1 MEKFKIDS
9 QKEAELLLEETRK
22 DLGVLMKLLCGS
34 GNFDFE
40 RNASAMGASLITK
53 IFDLCELTLNRV
65 CWDYVSPQGRLL
77 FPTLK
82 DLGDLKKDC
91 GLDFPLESRK
101 AAKEIN
107 NIKKVYDKDLF
118 IDPRL
123 IHYLLGLAKAFMK
136 NICTIAMD
144 SRADIEKTID
154 LIEAVENEFR
164 RQLEKHGET
173 EVRKKNEIGRLNFI
187 VLSKDKEYSEEE
199 LDELYRL
206 RTKNSDKHMVP
217 VLIMEIMMNE
227 TDEKNRLG
235 VNAVRDILEE
245 RYHIKMDRKAVGR
258 DLNQL
263 CELDFLCVGEDL
275 RGYWYDAEI
284 VASMRGE
291 SY

>member
-9 QKEAELLLEETRK
+9 QKEAELLLENTWK
-22 DLGVLMKLLCGS
+22 DLDALMKLLCGS
-34 GNFDFE
+34 GNIDFE
-40 RNASAMGASLITK
+40 RTTSAMGASLVKK

-65 CWDYVSPQGRLL
+65 CWDYVSPQGKLL

-82 DLGDLKKDC
+82 DLENPKKDC
-91 GLDFPLESRK
+91 GLDFPIESRH

-107 NIKKVYDKDLF
+107 KIKKACDKELF

-123 IHYLLGLAKAFMK
+123 IQYLLGVAKSFMK
-136 NICTIAMD
+136 NIGTLAMESREDMEITINL
-144 SRADIEKTID
+144 IEKAERTFARYFD
-154 LIEAVENEFR
+154 ELRQENE
-164 RQLEKHGET
+164 T
-173 EVRKKNEIGRLNFI
+173 GRFNFI
-187 VLSKDKEYSEEE
+187 VLSKDKEYTEEE
-199 LDELYRL
+199 LDEIYKL
-206 RTKNSDKHMVP
+206 RTKNTDKHMVP
-217 VLIMEIMMNE
+217 VLIMEIMKNDS
-227 TDEKNRLG
+227 DEEHRLG

-284 VASMRGE
+284 VANLRGE
-291 SY
+291 SFR

>member
-9 QKEAELLLEETRK
+9 QKETKLLLENTWK
-22 DLGVLMKLLCGS
+22 DLDALMKLLCGS
-34 GNFDFE
+34 GNIDFE
-40 RNASAMGASLITK
+40 RNASAMGASLVKK

-65 CWDYVSPQGRLL
+65 CWDYVSPQGKLL

-82 DLGDLKKDC
+82 DLESLNKDC
-91 GLDFPLESRK
+91 GLDFPIESRK

-107 NIKKVYDKDLF
+107 KIKKACDKEMF

-123 IHYLLGLAKAFMK
+123 IQYFLGVAKAFMK
-136 NICTIAMD
+136 NICTLATY
-144 SRADIEKTID
+144 SREDIEITIN
-154 LIEAVENEFR
+154 LIERAERTFARYFDEL
-164 RQLEKHGET
+164 RQE
-173 EVRKKNEIGRLNFI
+173 NEIGRMNFI

-206 RTKNSDKHMVP
+206 RTKNTDKHMVP
-217 VLIMEIMMNE
+217 VLIMEIMKNDS
-227 TDEKNRLG
+227 DEEHRLG

-263 CELDFLCVGEDL
+263 RELDFLCVGDDL
-275 RGYWYDAEI
+275 RGYWYDADI
-284 VASMRGE
+284 VASLRGE

>member
-9 QKEAELLLEETRK
+9 QKEAELLLENTWK
-22 DLGVLMKLLCGS
+22 DLDALMKLLCGS
-34 GNFDFE
+34 GNIDFE

-82 DLGDLKKDC
+82 DLESLKKDC
-91 GLDFPLESRK
+91 GLDFPIESRK

-107 NIKKVYDKDLF
+107 NIKKVCDKELF

-123 IHYLLGLAKAFMK
+123 IQYLLGAAKAFMK
-136 NICTIAMD
+136 NISTLAKD
-144 SRADIEKTID
+144 SREDIEITIN
-154 LIEAVENEFR
+154 LIERVERTFARYFDEL
-164 RQLEKHGET
+164 RQE
-173 EVRKKNEIGRLNFI
+173 NEIGRMNFI

-206 RTKNSDKHMVP
+206 RTKNTDKHMVP
-217 VLIMEIMMNE
+217 VLIMEIMKNDS
-227 TDEKNRLG
+227 DEEHRLG

-263 CELDFLCVGEDL
+263 RELDFLCVGDDL
-275 RGYWYDAEI
+275 RGYWYDANI
-284 VASMRGE
+284 VANMRGE
-291 SY
+291 AY

>member
-9 QKEAELLLEETRK
+9 QKEAELLLENTRK
-22 DLGVLMKLLCGS
+22 DLDTLMKLLCGS

-40 RNASAMGASLITK
+40 RTASAMGASLVTK

-65 CWDYVSPQGRLL
+65 CWDYVSPQGKLL

-82 DLGDLKKDC
+82 DLEKPKKDC
-91 GLDFPLESRK
+91 GLDFPIESRH

-107 NIKKVYDKDLF
+107 KIKKACGKELF

-123 IHYLLGLAKAFMK
+123 IQYLLGVAKSFMK
-136 NICTIAMD
+136 NICTLAMD
-144 SRADIEKTID
+144 SREDIEITIN
-154 LIEAVENEFR
+154 LIERAERTFARYFDELRQENE
-164 RQLEKHGET
+164 T
-173 EVRKKNEIGRLNFI
+173 GRMNFI
-187 VLSKDKEYSEEE
+187 VLSNDKEYTEEE
-199 LDELYRL
+199 LDEIYKL

-217 VLIMEIMMNE
+217 VLIMEIMKNDS
-227 TDEKNRLG
+227 DEEHRLG

-275 RGYWYDAEI
+275 RGYWYDADI
-284 VASMRGE
+284 VASLRGE

>member
-9 QKEAELLLEETRK
+9 QKEAEVLLENTRK
-22 DLGVLMKLLCGS
+22 DLDALMELLCGS
-34 GNFDFE
+34 ANIDFE
-40 RNASAMGASLITK
+40 RAASAMGASLITK

-82 DLGDLKKDC
+82 DLESRKKDC
-91 GLDFPLESRK
+91 GLDFPIESRK

-107 NIKKVYDKDLF
+107 NIKKVCDNELF

-123 IHYLLGLAKAFMK
+123 IQYFFGVAKAFLK
-136 NICTIAMD
+136 NVCTLAMD
-144 SRADIEKTID
+144 SREDIEITIN
-154 LIEAVENEFR
+154 LIEKAERAFTQYFGEER
-164 RQLEKHGET
+164 RKD
-173 EVRKKNEIGRLNFI
+173 KIGRMNFI
-187 VLSKDKEYSEEE
+187 VLSNDKEYSEEE
-199 LDELYRL
+199 LDEIYKL

-217 VLIMEIMMNE
+217 VLIMEIMKNDS
-227 TDEKNRLG
+227 DEEHRLG

-275 RGYWYDAEI
+275 RGYWYDADI
-284 VASMRGE
+284 VASKRGE

>member
-9 QKEAELLLEETRK
+9 QKEAELLLENTLI
-22 DLGVLMKLLCGS
+22 DLHDLMKILCGS
-34 GNFDFE
+34 SNFDFE
-40 RNASAMGASLITK
+40 RKASLMGVSLITK

-65 CWDYVSPQGRLL
+65 CWDYVSPQGKLL

-82 DLGDLKKDC
+82 DLGSRKKDC
-91 GLDFPLESRK
+91 GLDFPVESRK

-107 NIKKVYDKDLF
+107 QIRKACDESLF

-123 IHYLLGLAKAFMK
+123 IQYLFGLAKAFMK
-136 NICTIAMD
+136 SICSLAMD
-144 SRADIEKTID
+144 SRGDIEIAINQ
-154 LIEAVENEFR
+154 IELTERAFTQYFDEER
-164 RQLEKHGET
+164 R
-173 EVRKKNEIGRLNFI
+173 KNVTGRMNFI
-187 VLSKDKEYSEEE
+187 VLSKDKDYSEEE

-206 RTKNSDKHMVP
+206 RNKNSDKHMVP
-217 VLIMEIMMNE
+217 VLIMEIMMNDSSE
-227 TDEKNRLG
+227 DNRLG
-235 VNAVRDILEE
+235 VNAVRDMLEE

-284 VASMRGE
+284 LAGLRRE

>member
-9 QKEAELLLEETRK
+9 QKEAELLLENTRK
-22 DLGVLMKLLCGS
+22 DLDALMKLLCGS
-34 GNFDFE
+34 GNNDFE
-40 RNASAMGASLITK
+40 RTASAMGASLITK

-82 DLGDLKKDC
+82 DLESRKKDC
-91 GLDFPLESRK
+91 GLDFPIESRK

-107 NIKKVYDKDLF
+107 NIKKVCDKELF

-123 IHYLLGLAKAFMK
+123 IQYLLGAAKAFMK
-136 NICTIAMD
+136 NISTLAKD
-144 SRADIEKTID
+144 SKEDIEITIN
-154 LIEAVENEFR
+154 LIERVERTFARYFDEL
-164 RQLEKHGET
+164 RQE
-173 EVRKKNEIGRLNFI
+173 NEIGRMNFI

-206 RTKNSDKHMVP
+206 RTKNTDKHMVP
-217 VLIMEIMMNE
+217 VLIMEIMKNDS
-227 TDEKNRLG
+227 DEEHRLG

-263 CELDFLCVGEDL
+263 RELDFLCVGDDL
-275 RGYWYDAEI
+275 RGYWYDANI
-284 VASMRGE
+284 VANMHGE
-291 SY
+291 AY